1 VSSYHAAAHGV
12 DMGKQENLQ
21 TFNEW
26 ITAHRAHDLDKLIGF
41 VTDDI
46 TIRSAAGEKMPPA
59 NGKEEAREHWGGI
72 FNTFPDFRMEALAI
86 TAEEDRLVAE
96 ISHGGTMKGMMG
108 DKGPTGKSYRLTG
121 AFRMDFSKGKIQ
133 RIQSY
138 WDTAAMA
145 DQLGLLPN

>member
-1 VSSYHAAAHGV
+1 MS
-12 DMGKQENLQ
+12 KQDNLQ
-21 TFNEW
+21 TFDEW
-26 ITAHRAHDLDKLIGF
+26 ITAHRAHDLGRLLSF

-72 FNTFPDFRMEALAI
+72 FEAFPDFRMEALAI

-96 ISHGGTMKGMMG
+96 ISHGGTMKGKMG
-108 DKGPTGKSYRLTG
+108 DKEPTGKSYRLTG
-121 AFRMDFSKGKIQ
+121 AFRMDFSNGKIH

-138 WDTAAMA
+138 WDTASMA
-145 DQLGLLPN
+145 SQLGLIPN